1 MSLQVTDATFASEV
15 LNSQIPVLVDFWA
28 PWCGPCRAMG
38 PVLDELSKDYEG
50 KIKICKM
57 NVDEN
62 TVTPAQYGVRSIPTM
77 VLIKNGQIAEQIIG
91 AVPKESLKKVLDTK
105 GLA

>member
-1 MSLQVTDATFASEV
+1 MSLQVTDATFGSEV
-15 LNSQIPVLVDFWA
+15 LNSPIPVLVDFWA